1 MRLKSPTWSRSL
13 RVRGLIA
20 SGMVLA
26 AVSGVMISQT
36 TPALADPTEELV
48 VVGSNTTQL
57 LWDGIGL
64 QAAGN
69 EIGSYDAVNP
79 VTGGINEIIT
89 PVDGTSGNAC
99 SFARPDGSGQGVAA
113 LRYTLSG
120 SDSND
125 GSVATP
131 APGPGC
137 VDIARSSSGPG
148 STAPYTGT
156 SPDAVQYIPFAEDAV
171 TDVTGPASCTPSTNC
186 PTFNAPL
193 GNNSTMSVTA
203 VPTDITEANDFTETD
218 LTTLYA
224 DCGEVTEGG
233 VTYWPYEVGATQ
245 PAGTQRI
252 DLYVP
257 QPGSGTLSF
266 WETTLGIPSTL
277 PACDFQSMQNGP
289 LTPANDGGVTV
300 PTEENNG
307 YEVSTDPYG
316 LFPYSAG
323 VYIGQSN
330 GHGDTR
336 DGAVLADINSVSPLT
351 STGTLNTSFPITRL
365 LYNVAQE
372 SRVTTAGNELDT
384 LLNGT
389 SSYVCGLKSLI
400 LNYGFALIGSE
411 CGEIS
416 ASLTAA
422 P

>member
-1 MRLKSPTWSRSL
+1 MRLKSPTFLRNRRVRSL
-13 RVRGLIA
+13 FAAGL
-20 SGMVLA
+20 VLA
-26 AVSGVMISQT
+26 AVSGVAIAQT

-57 LWDGIGL
+57 VWDAFATA
-64 QAAGN
+64 AAGN

-79 VTGGINEIIT
+79 VTGAENEIIT

-99 SFARPDGSGQGVAA
+99 SFSRPNGSGQGVAA

-125 GSVATP
+125 TSVASP
-131 APGPGC
+131 PPGPGC

-171 TDVTGPASCTPSTNC
+171 TDSVGPTGTDL
-186 PTFNAPL
+186 PTITVPL
-193 GNNSTMSVTA
+193 GNGSTMSVQE
-203 VPTDITEANDFTETD
+203 VQTDITTANDFTESD
-218 LTTLYA
+218 LETLYA

-233 VTYWPYEVGATQ
+233 VTYWPYESGATQ
-245 PAGTQRI
+245 PSGTQRV

-266 WETTLGIPSTL
+266 WESTLDIPSTL
-277 PACDFQSMQNGP
+277 PACDFQTMQNGP

-316 LFPYSAG
+316 LFPFSVGSWVAG
-323 VYIGQSN
+323 L
-330 GHGDTR
+330 HGVQDTR
-336 DGAVLADINSVSPLT
+336 DGAVLEDIDGVAPLT
-351 STGTLNTSFPITRL
+351 TSNTINTSFPITRL
-365 LYNVAQE
+365 LYNVVQA
-372 SRVTTAGNELDT
+372 SRVTNSADPLFK
-384 LLNGT
+384 LLNGSGST
-389 SSYVCGLKSLI
+389 ICNEKAAIAL
-400 LNYGFALIGSE
+400 YGFATIGSE

-416 ASLTAA
+416 ASLLAA